1 MGDGCWNAF
10 SLKAPALED
19 GTAAYQVVGGVTDH
33 QAYDGYGR
41 WESEP
46 GDGD

>member
-1 MGDGCWNAF
+1 MPPHRNPKG
-10 SLKAPALED
+10 PED
-19 GTAAYQVVGGVTDH
+19 RTAAYQAVGGVTDY
-33 QAYDGYGR
+33 QTYNGYGR

>member
-1 MGDGCWNAF
+1 MGEGRWNAS
-10 SLKAPALED
+10 SLKAPAPQD
-19 GTAAYQVVGGVTDH
+19 GTAAYQAVGGVTDH
-33 QAYDGYGR
+33 QTNNGYGR

>member
-1 MGDGCWNAF
+1 MPPCLNPLG
-10 SLKAPALED
+10 PED
-19 GTAAYQVVGGVTDH
+19 GTAAYQAVGGVTDH
-33 QAYDGYGR
+33 QTYNGYGR

>member
-1 MGDGCWNAF
+1 MGEGCWNAS
-10 SLKAPALED
+10 SLKVPALED